1 MASSNNSILD
11 KIDSL
16 KNNYYTENK
25 KNTFFKNNQKFD
37 CANIIV
43 QQMNKTDLFNSII
56 KIDENRLL
64 FNYTMFKTIIHPAI
78 YIDFI
83 HFIFQQNDTILQT
96 HSMYDVIVDFKGL
109 TMTGVERYKGF
120 VTLLSNEGQR
130 NGKNF
135 LQKMGQVRIINPPFM
150 ISNIGKILLPLMD
163 PVVRDKI
170 VIM

>member
-163 PVVRDKI
+163 QVVRDKI

>member
-1 MASSNNSILD
+1 M
-11 KIDSL
+11 
-16 KNNYYTENK
+16 KNDYYTENK
-25 KNTFFKNNQKFD
+25 KNIIFKNGQKFD
-37 CANIIV
+37 CANTIV
-43 QQMNKTDLFNSII
+43 QQMSKTDLFNSII
-56 KIDENRLL
+56 RIDENQLL
-64 FNYTMFKTIIHPAI
+64 VNYTMFKSIIHPAI
-78 YIDFI
+78 YIELI

-96 HSMYDVIVDFKGL
+96 NAMYDVIIDLKGL
-109 TMTGVERYKGF
+109 TMTGVERYKDF
-120 VTLLSNEGQR
+120 ITTLSLEGQK